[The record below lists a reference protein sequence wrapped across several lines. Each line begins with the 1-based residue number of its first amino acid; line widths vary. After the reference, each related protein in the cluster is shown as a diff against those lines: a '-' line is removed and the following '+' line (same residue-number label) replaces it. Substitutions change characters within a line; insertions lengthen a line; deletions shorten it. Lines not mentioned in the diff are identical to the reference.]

1 MTILHLRM
9 KVKCV
14 RNTQKRSGKI
24 DRKGSAD
31 SKNMRKEDEYEK
43 NNIEIF
49 SINLDGIPV
58 AQRLRRRW
66 I

>member
-1 MTILHLRM
+1 MTILHLWM

-14 RNTQKRSGKI
+14 GNTQKRSGKI
-24 DRKGSAD
+24 
-31 SKNMRKEDEYEK
+31 MRKEDEYEK